1 MHFSNARRI
10 IGWWYL
16 LWCTWYKSWGEDDA
30 LGGRMQERCTGSLLL
45 HTILT
50 PPTELGNVLKQKV
63 KASFLWKNIL
73 FVSPLSTHT
82 ANAFREM
89 IGPILDEDWGWGIW
103 PDLTFDTCTWKISG
117 TQVIRPNWNWVL
129 TVVNTILSRDFCAT
143 RLSVLCQIGCD
154 VMMKKILWKWL
165 VGCIQCTVP
174 IIRANAQH
182 FLDLINQL
190 RLW

>member
-1 MHFSNARRI
+1 MHRQPPPPHHTHTTHGTA
-10 IGWWYL
+10 
-16 LWCTWYKSWGEDDA
+16 
-30 LGGRMQERCTGSLLL
+30 ERAQTESESIFPLKKYSFRSLLS
-45 HTILT
+45 T
-50 PPTELGNVLKQKV
+50 PVAL
-63 KASFLWKNIL
+63 
-73 FVSPLSTHT
+73 
-82 ANAFREM
+82 AFRERM
-89 IGPILDEDWGWGIW
+89 GLKTVEDWGWDVW

-117 TQVIRPNWNWVL
+117 TQVITPNWNWVL

-190 RLW
+190 RVWWLPAQTVACTHYSRAG